1 MSSKVSLAILIPC
14 FNEESTIS
22 QVLDGMTLLRQQIDF
37 ELVVV
42 DDGSTDTTLDIINS
56 REHEITEIIALE
68 KNAGKG
74 RAIVEGLKRI
84 TSEYILIQDADL
96 EYNYHDIFELWK
108 IVLEHSAD
116 VVMSTRLNGARVSRV
131 HYFWHKIGNKL
142 ITFVFNLLNNT
153 TFTDIYSGY
162 IIFKPKLLDINQLVF
177 NRWGQQAEI
186 LTFLTHRSSRIYESP
201 IAYFG
206 RTYDE
211 GKKIRFSAVFSVVL
225 AIVLTRLKVQFSKK
239 HTVYTSQ

>member
-1 MSSKVSLAILIPC
+1 MGSEASLTILIPC
-14 FNEESTIS
+14 FNEESSIS
-22 QVLDGMTLLRQQIDF
+22 QVLDGMTLLKQQIDF
-37 ELVVV
+37 ELIVI
-42 DDGSTDTTLDIINS
+42 DDGSTDKTLDIINS
-56 REHEITEIIALE
+56 RDHEIKQIITLK

-74 RAIVEGLKRI
+74 RAIVEGLRRVS
-84 TSEYILIQDADL
+84 SEYVLIQDADL
-96 EYNYHDIFELWK
+96 EYNYQDIFELWK

-131 HYFWHKIGNKL
+131 HYFWHKIGNRI
-142 ITFVFNLLNNT
+142 ITFVFNILNNT

-162 IIFKPKLLDINQLVF
+162 IIFKPKLLDVDHLVF

-186 LTFLTHRSSRIYESP
+186 LTFLTRRSSKIYESP

-225 AIVLTRLKVQFSKK
+225 AIFLTRFKVYFFKK
-239 HTVYTSQ
+239 HTKYSSR